1 MWVVFVFVFC
11 SLTLEL
17 MGKLET
23 SLEWSFKELQH
34 LSFSSYW
41 KQNVVDLV
49 SRIWD
54 EMYVL
59 CSHQQTEFRFFWLQS
74 KVQETEGMSEIAK
87 RNPVSPLQDLP
98 TFFLFFFRHLS
109 VKSNDLLILLVGDF
123 CQIWVKTAF
132 FTNTVLLCWFVW
144 ANSSASWVY
153 KVLNARRHPFKRFW
167 LQNTA
172 SV

>member
-87 RNPVSPLQDLP
+87 RNPVSPLQDLT
-98 TFFLFFFRHLS
+98 TFFNFFL
-109 VKSNDLLILLVGDF
+109 D
-123 CQIWVKTAF
+123 T
-132 FTNTVLLCWFVW
+132 
-144 ANSSASWVY
+144 
-153 KVLNARRHPFKRFW
+153 
-167 LQNTA
+167 
-172 SV
+172 